1 MFFNHVL
8 ITFTTAIL
16 SAFISNVNSIDRI
29 ITTLKNSKFRVK
41 TTIVNGEPA
50 TIGQMPY
57 LVSIKATQIKLQ
69 NVSEDGGTLY
79 VWDNLC
85 GGSIIH
91 RSKVLTAA
99 HCFEFNNFFAVKHT
113 SALRVVAGSLQ
124 SEAVHTGNTETTANM
139 QWRGVQR
146 LRLHEHFNFPLNDI
160 ALIIVDMPF
169 RFNAY
174 VSSIHY
180 IKRVVDYPEICKS
193 GGYGDLS
200 FNTDLRLRS
209 SVLMVALIKTMP
221 RWQCS
226 GIWEMDMS
234 TYVCSESVVSD
245 VAQGDSGGPLACTGT
260 RDPAELPGK
269 DVLLGI
275 VSGKSVDRTTLFT
288 RVSSYTDWI
297 EGSLGSKLISNFIF
311 VLFMQWILQIYT
323 VLLCFRDFCELI
335 QIFYTRLIFS

>member
-1 MFFNHVL
+1 MFQPSVPSL
-8 ITFTTAIL
+8 EIL
-16 SAFISNVNSIDRI
+16 PKADYELVDN
-29 ITTLKNSKFRVK
+29 
-41 TTIVNGEPA
+41 
-50 TIGQMPY
+50 IGQMPY
-57 LVSIKATQIKLQ
+57 LVSIKVTRIKLQ
-69 NVSEDGGTLY
+69 NVSEDGRALY

-85 GGSIIH
+85 GGSIIQ

-124 SEAVHTGNTETTANM
+124 SEAVHTGDTVTTANM

-169 RFNAY
+169 RFNAN
-174 VSSIHY
+174 VSSIRY
-180 IKRVVDYPEICKS
+180 TKRVIDYPEICKS

-200 FNTDLRLRS
+200 FNPDLRLRS

-226 GIWEMDMS
+226 GIWEMDMN
-234 TYVCSESVVSD
+234 TYICSESVISD

-260 RDPAELPGK
+260 LDPSEVHGQ
-269 DVLLGI
+269 DILLGI
-275 VSGKSVDRTTLFT
+275 VSGKSIDRTTLFT

-297 EGSLGSKLISNFIF
+297 ESSSGSKLMSNFMF
-311 VLFMQWILQIYT
+311 LLLMQWIFQIYT
-323 VLLCFRDFCELI
+323 ILLWFRDFYELL
-335 QIFYTRLIFS
+335 QILHASDIP